1 MSLEKI
7 ELINYDKTEDA
18 VNSATHATG
27 TVLGIVAL
35 TLCVI
40 KSIGTGSALSVISSI
55 IYGLSMIIL
64 YTCSA
69 TYHGLQP
76 GDTKKVM
83 RVVDHSVIYLLIAGT
98 MTPICLGPL
107 LSVSAVAGW
116 GLFAVAWGCAALGFA
131 LTWIDFSRFKV
142 LKMTLYIAIGW
153 TALLVVKPL
162 VASMGIVGFSLILAG
177 GVVYT
182 IGAIIFGFGKKHTYI
197 HALFHLFILAG
208 TLLHFIAIFAYCI

>member
-1 MSLEKI
+1 MSLEKV
-7 ELINYDKTEDA
+7 ELIKYEKTEDA

-27 TVLGIVAL
+27 TVVGIVAL
-35 TLCVI
+35 ILCLVKAI
-40 KSIGTGSALSVISSI
+40 ETGSVLSVLSAI
-55 IYGLSMIIL
+55 IYGLSMITL

-76 GDTKKVM
+76 GNTKKIM

-98 MTPICLGPL
+98 MTPICLGPV
-107 LSVSAVAGW
+107 LSVSSVAGW
-116 GLFAVAWGCAALGFA
+116 SLFCVAWGCAALGIA
-131 LTWIDFSRFKV
+131 LTWYDFSRFKV

-153 TALLVVKPL
+153 TSLLVIEPMI
-162 VASMGIVGFSLILAG
+162 ASMGMAGFSLILAG

-182 IGAIIFGFGKKHTYI
+182 IGAIIFGFGKMHAYI

-208 TLLHFIAIFAYCI
+208 TLLHFVAIYMYCY